1 MHSAAQSAG
10 RMSRRGPLR
19 QPRGSG
25 TKGEKARGST
35 GAGEG
40 PRFQRTPFAWPP
52 LRLGESAGERVEA
65 IAVVDVGLW
74 LPAVL
79 ADRLLADELRR
90 ACAPLRC
97 VLTNGDLGTVRR

>member
-1 MHSAAQSAG
+1 
-10 RMSRRGPLR
+10 MSRRGPLR

-79 ADRLLADELRR
+79 ADRLLADELMASLCPTALR
-90 ACAPLRC
+90 AHG
-97 VLTNGDLGTVRR
+97 GDLGTVRR